1 MYKYHTKTY
10 GLDKGVLVCL
20 STGCITAN
28 RPIMSTDA
36 QFNATRENL
45 HLAGGLYTVVTGPE
59 GTRIIFPD
67 NL

>member
-1 MYKYHTKTY
+1 MYKYQTKTY

-20 STGCITAN
+20 STGTVLSN
-28 RPIMSTDA
+28 VPILGVSRHL
-36 QFNATRENL
+36 NATRENL